1 MLCNIFKFDYY
12 YAIIDY
18 ELNDLSDGTNIEYLR
33 KIRLR
38 KWSKPE
44 SKLDG
49 VKKNVYII
57 YQLEKILLLITIS
70 FLGIWILMTEIY
82 EIFNTNLLLFYTKVP
97 YEKNLD
103 IFLNIFGTTIIIPIS
118 IIFIAIRR
126 RSSSLYLLF
135 CISSVIEVGI
145 IIFRLLSS
153 YRKDYVSYRKLNID
167 HSYMRDILLNID
179 NSIIYRMRFFIAIP
193 TLIFLVILNI
203 NTYLCYK
210 WIERKFISQIYG
222 SDEDK
227 WILLKRIKMF
237 LKRIFK
243 KFLIFLEIKPE
254 PYDRL
259 KELGVNAWKFVPE
272 SRILLLNIVQI
283 KDENDEIENVDK
295 KNEGIVS
302 DENDKD
308 DYDDGTA
315 NDENDKDVEIVV
327 ENTENNNSN
336 TVVGVENNKNNEF
349 AGVKNYK
356 NVKLNNIID
365 FKAKSDVMIRTNYP
379 LRNMR
384 SLDLNAQVSP
394 EEYRFLS
401 SQVKYWFY
409 YYEITILSNSNKD
422 KTIIAIGLAT
432 KKYPTNR
439 LPGCNT
445 HSVGFHSDEGRIFH
459 NEKYTGSKYSD
470 KWGEVNDVIGCGY
483 VPNTGQVFFTMNG
496 KNLGDAYTG
505 LFYDKW
511 YPTIGSNGFCR
522 LKVNFGKKEFKYK
535 EANDFESGPGFE
547 TWILES
553 NVPAYSENW
562 ILGGAFKLK
571 ILSFGLWMDAAILYY
586 Y

>member
-1 MLCNIFKFDYY
+1 
-12 YAIIDY
+12 
-18 ELNDLSDGTNIEYLR
+18 
-33 KIRLR
+33 
-38 KWSKPE
+38 
-44 SKLDG
+44 
-49 VKKNVYII
+49 
-57 YQLEKILLLITIS
+57 
-70 FLGIWILMTEIY
+70 
-82 EIFNTNLLLFYTKVP
+82 
-97 YEKNLD
+97 
-103 IFLNIFGTTIIIPIS
+103 
-118 IIFIAIRR
+118 
-126 RSSSLYLLF
+126 
-135 CISSVIEVGI
+135 
-145 IIFRLLSS
+145 
-153 YRKDYVSYRKLNID
+153 
-167 HSYMRDILLNID
+167 
-179 NSIIYRMRFFIAIP
+179 
-193 TLIFLVILNI
+193 
-203 NTYLCYK
+203 
-210 WIERKFISQIYG
+210 
-222 SDEDK
+222 
-227 WILLKRIKMF
+227 MF

-295 KNEGIVS
+295 KNE
-302 DENDKD
+302 
-308 DYDDGTA
+308 
-315 NDENDKDVEIVV
+315 V

-535 EANDFESGPGFE
+535 EANGMSVAG
-547 TWILES
+547 I
-553 NVPAYSENW
+553 
-562 ILGGAFKLK
+562 I
-571 ILSFGLWMDAAILYY
+571 
-586 Y
+586 

>member
-33 KIRLR
+33 KVSRDKTIKSKINENTLKYYIPKYMPVVIICILLLKIRLR

-153 YRKDYVSYRKLNID
+153 YRKDYNEVFYRYTHIDFSSY
-167 HSYMRDILLNID
+167 
-179 NSIIYRMRFFIAIP
+179 
-193 TLIFLVILNI
+193 

-210 WIERKFISQIYG
+210 WIEGKFISQIYG

-272 SRILLLNIVQI
+272 SRFLLLNIVQI

-295 KNEGIVS
+295 KNE
-302 DENDKD
+302 
-308 DYDDGTA
+308 
-315 NDENDKDVEIVV
+315 
-327 ENTENNNSN
+327 
-336 TVVGVENNKNNEF
+336 
-349 AGVKNYK
+349 
-356 NVKLNNIID
+356 
-365 FKAKSDVMIRTNYP
+365 AKSDVMIRTNYP

-535 EANDFESGPGFE
+535 EANGMSVAVSCESGPGFE

>member
-1 MLCNIFKFDYY
+1 MLCNIFKFDYF
-12 YAIIDY
+12 YAIIDH
-18 ELNDLSDGTNIEYLR
+18 ELIDLSDGTNIEYLR
-33 KIRLR
+33 KVLHDKTIISKINENTLKYYIPKYMPVVIILGIFQFIFCILLLKIRLR
-38 KWSKPE
+38 KWSI
-44 SKLDG
+44 LDG

-82 EIFNTNLLLFYTKVP
+82 EMFNINPLIFYKKIP
-97 YEKNLD
+97 YEDNLD
-103 IFLNIFGTTIIIPIS
+103 VFLNIFANTTIIPIS
-118 IIFIAIRR
+118 IIFIAIQR

-135 CISSVIEVGI
+135 CITSVIEVGI
-145 IIFRLLSS
+145 IIYRLLSS

-167 HSYMRDILLNID
+167 QSYTRDILLNID
-179 NSIIYRMRFFIAIP
+179 NNIIYRMRFFIAIP

-210 WIERKFISQIYG
+210 WIDGKFISQIYG
-222 SDEDK
+222 LEDEYK
-227 WILLKRIKMF
+227 WILLKRIKAF
-237 LKRIFK
+237 LERVFK
-243 KFLIFLEIKPE
+243 KFLIFSGIKPD
-254 PYDRL
+254 DRL
-259 KELGVNAWKFVPE
+259 KALDVDAWKFVPE

-283 KDENDEIENVDK
+283 KDENDEIER
-295 KNEGIVS
+295 
-302 DENDKD
+302 
-308 DYDDGTA
+308 TA
-315 NDENDKDVEIVV
+315 NNENVEIVV
-327 ENTENNNSN
+327 ENTENNNNN
-336 TVVGVENNKNNEF
+336 TVVGVEN
-349 AGVKNYK
+349 AGVKNDK
-356 NVKLNNIID
+356 NVKLSNIID

-379 LRNMR
+379 LRNIR
-384 SLDLNAQVSP
+384 SLDLNAATSSQVSP

-409 YYEITILSNSNKD
+409 YYEITILSNKD
-422 KTIIAIGLAT
+422 KTIIAIGLST

-522 LKVNFGKKEFKYK
+522 LKVNFGQKEFKYK
-535 EANDFESGPGFE
+535 EANGMSVAG
-547 TWILES
+547 I
-553 NVPAYSENW
+553 
-562 ILGGAFKLK
+562 I
-571 ILSFGLWMDAAILYY
+571 
-586 Y
+586 